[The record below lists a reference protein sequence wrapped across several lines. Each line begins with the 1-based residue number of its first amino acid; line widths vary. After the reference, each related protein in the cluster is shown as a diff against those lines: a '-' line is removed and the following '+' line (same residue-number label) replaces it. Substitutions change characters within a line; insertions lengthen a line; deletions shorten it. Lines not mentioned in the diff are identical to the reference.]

1 MTPLKYTYQPLR
13 LNMENGEFRHI
24 TAPLIF
30 QYSLLLTYKCTG
42 IGDTL
47 KEKRK
52 KRLYKGLFRRSFT
65 AFIQDASIISS

>member
-47 KEKRK
+47 KRK
-52 KRLYKGLFRRSFT
+52 KKKK
-65 AFIQDASIISS
+65 IV